1 MDLSE
6 AQTFS
11 FISSFPNVSSKAWP
25 HNDNFEILFTDV
37 FSTLWGG
44 GGALYVNYCSGRW
57 LSCRGCWSDTQF
69 LTALEGRDFPAL
81 LEPSPQQLSSLPWG
95 NTGNFGPISAMFFS
109 VHFPVWNL
117 TFTELKVPLG
127 REFHHLCGAGVGEGT
142 KLCVVS
148 QIFFLQAVLRISLF
162 KLTRF

>member
-1 MDLSE
+1 M
-6 AQTFS
+6 
-11 FISSFPNVSSKAWP
+11 
-25 HNDNFEILFTDV
+25 
-37 FSTLWGG
+37 

-69 LTALEGRDFPAL
+69 LTALEGHDFPAL

-95 NTGNFGPISAMFFS
+95 NTGSSGPISAMFFS

-148 QIFFLQAVLRISLF
+148 QIFFFFYKLSWGSVYSSSPGFNHWESLARNLKF
-162 KLTRF
+162 TVNQKHLEDF